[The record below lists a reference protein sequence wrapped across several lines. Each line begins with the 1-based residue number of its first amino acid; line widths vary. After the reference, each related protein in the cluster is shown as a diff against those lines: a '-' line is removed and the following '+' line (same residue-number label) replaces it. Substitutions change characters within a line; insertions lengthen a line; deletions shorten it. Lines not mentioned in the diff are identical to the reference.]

1 MNNKLSI
8 TVKTDDDILLARQHA
23 RRLAELLH
31 FEVLD
36 QSRIS
41 TATSELAR
49 DMILHTGGGEIQ
61 FSLQLENPNPIFNVT
76 VHSKEPA
83 ALDRIIATI
92 EGRAKLR
99 SEQGIGFVNAK
110 RLMDQFSVQRN
121 FSDVQSLSF
130 GKILNRNITT
140 AEFSDIL
147 KKLESSQ
154 LSATAEIHV
163 LTQELVQTID
173 SLRQRV
179 EENNQLTSEL
189 EETNRGVVALY
200 AELDENAESLRK
212 ADQLKSRFL
221 SHMSHE
227 FRTPLSSILGLS
239 KLLLDRTDGDLTS
252 EQEKQIKFILNAAQ
266 GLLELVNDLLDLA
279 KIEAGKTEVQP
290 NTFAVADLLGALRG
304 MFRPIQLNSKVSLV
318 IEDASA
324 IPSMHTDEAKLS
336 QILRNFISNALKFT
350 EEGEVRVNATA
361 NEHEVIFSVTDT
373 GIGIAAEDQKHLFQE
388 FSQLNS
394 ALHKKAKGSGLG
406 LALCRKLAELLGGS
420 VQFKSEPGK
429 GSTFFANIPIQYR
442 STAAEVVEN
451 IPKEHIQVDSR
462 IVLIVDDDEASRY
475 LIRSWFINTTYSL
488 IEASSAIDGLS
499 LALNKSPD
507 LIVLDL
513 NMPGMNGFEF
523 LRIVKNDSRLS
534 HIPVIV
540 NSSKVLE
547 DGEERFLRTR
557 AAAVLSKE
565 NLSREKA
572 LNIVNDALSETN
584 AR

>member
-1 MNNKLSI
+1 MNEKLSI
-8 TVKTDDDILLARQHA
+8 NVNSDNDILLARQHA

-49 DMILHTGGGEIQ
+49 DMILHAGGGEIQ
-61 FSLQLENPNPIFNVT
+61 FSLQSDITNQTFT
-76 VHSKEPA
+76 VAVHANDATAMEEIA
-83 ALDRIIATI
+83 DAL
-92 EGRAKLR
+92 EGRRKIR
-99 SEQGIGFVNAK
+99 SEKGLGFVNAK
-110 RLMDQFSVQRN
+110 RLMDQFSVRKN
-121 FSDVQSLSF
+121 SSNVQILSF
-130 GKILNRNITT
+130 GKILNRSITSAEFNDILKQIKSFRLSTT
-140 AEFSDIL
+140 AEI
-147 KKLESSQ
+147 Q
-154 LSATAEIHV
+154 V
-163 LTQELVQTID
+163 LNQELVRTID
-173 SLRQRV
+173 NLRQRL

-200 AELDENAESLRK
+200 AELDENAESLKK

-239 KLLLDRTDGDLTS
+239 KLLLDKTDGDLTQ

-290 NTFAVADLLGALRG
+290 NKFGVPDMFGTLRG
-304 MFRPIQLNSKVSLV
+304 MFRPIQLNSRVSLLF
-318 IEDASA
+318 EE
-324 IPSMHTDEAKLS
+324 PSECPYLHTDEAKVS

-350 EEGEVRVNATA
+350 EEGEVRVAA
-361 NEHEVIFSVTDT
+361 KVNEDEIVFSVADT
-373 GIGIAAEDQKHLFQE
+373 GIGIALEDQKHLFQE
-388 FSQLNS
+388 FTQLNS
-394 ALHKKAKGSGLG
+394 PLHKKSKGSGLG

-420 VQFKSEPGK
+420 VDFKSEQGR
-429 GSTFFANIPIQYR
+429 GSTFFAKIPINYKFTVPEVA
-442 STAAEVVEN
+442 STV
-451 IPKEHIQVDSR
+451 KKDQTSHDSKT
-462 IVLIVDDDEASRY
+462 VLIVDDDEASRY
-475 LIRSWFINTTYSL
+475 LIKSWFTNTAFSL
-488 IEASSAIDGLS
+488 VEASSAIEGLS
-499 LALNKSPD
+499 LALNKSPA

-534 HIPVIV
+534 GIPVIV
-540 NSSKVLE
+540 NTSKVLE

-557 AAAVLSKE
+557 AAAILSKE

-572 LNIVNDALSETN
+572 LHIVNDTLEVSN
-584 AR
+584 HR